1 MRLIIIVKNKSMK
14 KRYSKPTITKKG
26 NLKTL
31 VANLKLVKFMAK
43 GGNPEDE
50 LFDLNSNG

>member
-1 MRLIIIVKNKSMK
+1 MK
-14 KRYSKPTITKKG
+14 KRYSTPKLVKKG
-26 NLKTL
+26 DLKTL
-31 VANLKLVKFMAK
+31 VANLKLAKMLVK